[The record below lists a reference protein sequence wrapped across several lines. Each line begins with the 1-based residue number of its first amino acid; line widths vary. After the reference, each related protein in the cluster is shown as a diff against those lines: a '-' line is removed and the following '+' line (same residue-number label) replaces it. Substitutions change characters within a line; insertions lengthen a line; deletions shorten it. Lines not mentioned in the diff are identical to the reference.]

1 MDRCMTNMCM
11 SFLNMEGL
19 NSKIGF
25 AKSNLYRLIKYIVI
39 AQCEEAATRR
49 SCCWEILNWCKLSVR
64 CMQLCS
70 CMLPVQWNVHGAGA
84 VRAVGRPWCRC
95 SSGRAWW
102 PTRLQQSQS
111 PRCSAG
117 AGGIKLVLAPDV
129 WYRRR
134 TRVIS
139 PWAWLMILKEKFL

>member
-84 VRAVGRPWCRC
+84 AVVVHGDRPGCSRARARGVVPGLAVSSWC
-95 SSGRAWW
+95 W
-102 PTRLQQSQS
+102 PLMYGTG
-111 PRCSAG
+111 G
-117 AGGIKLVLAPDV
+117 AH
-129 WYRRR
+129 
-134 TRVIS
+134 
-139 PWAWLMILKEKFL
+139 E